1 MSVHFLLQEIHKVK
15 VLGAT
20 VAILIDDAGQPM
32 VPVHPIIDAIGLGYN
47 TEYDRLKADRR
58 FGAIRMKVRT
68 EQGEAINEVVV
79 PLNKLHAFLFT
90 VDSAYV
96 SAEAAARLEL
106 FQLECVDVLNDYWN
120 KGMAINERLERGNTE
135 GSKYRDVRKLSRPAL
150 VEGVKRLCTY
160 AEEAGTPLDADDV
173 YHKLI
178 CFCWDRLGRG
188 PMGDEKQE
196 VDTPVYGY
204 DSYLLASM
212 ERSAVRLIDLVI
224 QEGHAVNEVIQ
235 HLNEQIE
242 NDLAHIGERAFQV
255 LEAN

>member
-1 MSVHFLLQEIHKVK
+1 MSVHFLLQEIHKVN

-20 VAILIDDAGQPM
+20 VAILIDNDGQPQ

-47 TEYDRLKADRR
+47 EEYDRLKADRR
-58 FGAIRMKVRT
+58 FGATRIEVRT
-68 EQGEAINEVVV
+68 KQGEVLNEVCV

-90 VDSAYV
+90 VDPTYV
-96 SAEAAARLEL
+96 SAEASARLEL

-150 VEGVKRLCTY
+150 VEAVKRLCTY
-160 AEEAGTPLDADDV
+160 SDEAGHELDADDV

-188 PMGDEKQE
+188 EMKDEKE
-196 VDTPVYGY
+196 AVDTKAYGY

-224 QEGHAVNEVIQ
+224 QEGHSPNDVIQ
-235 HLNEQIE
+235 HLNEQID